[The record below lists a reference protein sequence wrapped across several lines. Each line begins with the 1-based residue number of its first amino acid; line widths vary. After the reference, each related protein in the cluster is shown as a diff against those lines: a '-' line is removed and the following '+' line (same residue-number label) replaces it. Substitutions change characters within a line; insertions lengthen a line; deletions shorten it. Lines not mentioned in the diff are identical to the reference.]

1 MARASIIAIL
11 GLGVIVV
18 AALWLTGIGPLLL
31 GRWSFIQ
38 WAETDRGTYFRVKVD
53 VDYKG
58 EPQPFD
64 IVVGCNVR
72 RIRYKDGSGTYEAGL
87 IPTVYGRRMSD
98 GQALVVRPP
107 DACNGQTTA
116 NGKVPPNF
124 IPLMIVY
131 DDADT
136 LDFGI
141 AYLSDDAYASPLSDL
156 TFHEASIETATR
168 EEFDD
173 FRENGSPN
181 VVTPNSYFS
190 LQPKDVVEKM
200 GYEKIWPAFAWY
212 LPCLSPVSASRRG
225 ARQDRR
231 LLAGRPTEVLGTAD
245 TLMACNARYASL
257 FNKPTYC
264 SADIGGPALD
274 YGSTASPVPDY
285 YES

>member
-136 LDFGI
+136 LDFGV

-173 FRENGSPN
+173 FRENGPPN

-190 LQPKDVVEKM
+190 IQPQRMSSKRRATRKSGRPSACVVMPIAGSGFRTKCAPRL
-200 GYEKIWPAFAWY
+200 GNTGQPTAQTTGF
-212 LPCLSPVSASRRG
+212 RR
-225 ARQDRR
+225 RWM
-231 LLAGRPTEVLGTAD
+231 AGR
-245 TLMACNARYASL
+245 RY
-257 FNKPTYC
+257 
-264 SADIGGPALD
+264 
-274 YGSTASPVPDY
+274 
-285 YES
+285 

>member
-1 MARASIIAIL
+1 M
-11 GLGVIVV
+11 
-18 AALWLTGIGPLLL
+18 
-31 GRWSFIQ
+31 
-38 WAETDRGTYFRVKVD
+38 
-53 VDYKG
+53 
-58 EPQPFD
+58 
-64 IVVGCNVR
+64 R

-181 VVTPNSYFS
+181 VVTRNTYHS
-190 LQPKDVVEKM
+190 LSPREVLEKM
-200 GYEKIWPAFAWY
+200 GLREDLAGTSAGVCFAY
-212 LPCLSPVSASRRG
+212 RRFRLPEESARHD
-225 ARQDRR
+225 QEI
-231 LLAGRPTEVLGTAD
+231 LAGRPSGLLD
-245 TLMACNARYASL
+245 
-257 FNKPTYC
+257 
-264 SADIGGPALD
+264 SAN
-274 YGSTASPVPDY
+274 S
-285 YES
+285 